1 MKEKELKELKLTK
14 NIIIPFPNFQQ
25 NTIISPTQMN
35 DNFEE
40 IEHAYNSL
48 IDNHNGAL
56 EKINKVLSDL
66 TSSDNEAIV
75 NEQERVQAE
84 ETRVQNEEQRISDE
98 EERKTEETKRIAMYN
113 THLNDELRREQKHT
127 EMVNTFDTKIG
138 EVNTFVSTKK
148 EEIDSFVDTKTE
160 EVEEFV
166 DLKTNQ
172 VNSFITTKTSEIN
185 AFVTAKGQEV
195 QNAINAIPPK
205 SELIGAKGDKGDK
218 GDTPSITHL
227 ETSINNKINEVETRF
242 NTLTS
247 SQQQDAEVIDARVGE
262 NGKSYASLGDRLNE
276 IDLQLAQVAINV
288 KDFGAKGDGVTDDT
302 KAIQDALDSMG
313 NTSIL
318 TSDKGK
324 TFLVTKPLNVKFDNI
339 NIDFNGSCIV
349 YNSTYNLGNTNG
361 RERTEGIFNVK
372 GKEIGSNI
380 NVRGVYRYK
389 TSRFDGLK
397 LDLDNPSS
405 IKDGSYYYL
414 SLSNME
420 WKGWSKDFTD
430 DPIVIRQMVRIFV
443 IDGNIIVD
451 YDTPFDISE
460 LSGTIIEVKPIR
472 NVTIRN
478 TILNN
483 ITPIADDEYYN
494 NDTIIQEDLT
504 VRNSWVGG
512 ISVKYGECLK
522 FENLE
527 IIGNYLP
534 GLITRSMNNSEVI
547 NFICKNPRSISAGCG
562 YVIQCNNSRHVIIRG
577 AKGFQTR
584 HIVDFSAST
593 HCHVYDSVDEY
604 LSITTTSYDCHGIG
618 EHDISFTNCIG
629 SIGIGNGIN
638 EFPMQTTK
646 IKITNCVAK
655 YMRIGACKEI
665 SIVNSEIGL
674 GMSRGG
680 QRVEKL
686 YIDNCKVYYRF
697 TLAIHYA
704 LRRSMYYNP
713 EVRITNSQIIGL
725 NEDILSSNLL
735 NLQDFDKVEI
745 INTIIDNKNRGS
757 NITQGSTIDAK
768 DFILKGCDVIN
779 TGFVLPTTHKNNYI
793 FNNNNFIIEDDIPAT
808 NVYVINV
815 NDKDSINLFLFEN
828 NVVIGTSVAKS
839 YWLRFI
845 GENGLN
851 IGMMKI
857 SNNIMKYVSQ
867 RVDSSINCDY
877 KLINNNVLNN
887 VNSDIITQ

>member
-40 IEHAYNSL
+40 IEHAYNTL

-98 EERKTEETKRIAMYN
+98 DERRTEEKKRIAMYN
-113 THLNDELRREQKHT
+113 THLNDELKREQKHT
-127 EMVNTFDTKIG
+127 QMIG
-138 EVNTFVSTKK
+138 EFDSKI
-148 EEIDSFVDTKTE
+148 EEIDT
-160 EVEEFV
+160 
-166 DLKTNQ
+166 
-172 VNSFITTKTSEIN
+172 
-185 AFVTAKGQEV
+185 FVTTKGQEV
-195 QNAINAIPPK
+195 QNAINSIPSK
-205 SELIGAKGDKGDK
+205 EELKGEKGDK

-227 ETSINNKINEVETRF
+227 ETSINNKINDVETRF
-242 NTLTS
+242 VRLTS
-247 SQQQDAEVIDARVGE
+247 EQQQDAEVIDARDGAV
-262 NGKSYASLGDRLNE
+262 SLKARLDNF
-276 IDLQLAQVAINV
+276 DSQLEQVAINV

-313 NTSIL
+313 NTSTL

-380 NVRGVYRYK
+380 NVRGVSRYQ

-397 LDLDNPSS
+397 LDLDDPSLV
-405 IKDGSYYYL
+405 KDGSYYYL
-414 SLSNME
+414 NLSNME

-430 DPIVIRQMVRIFV
+430 DPIVVRQMVRTFV

-472 NVTIRN
+472 NVTIQN
-478 TILNN
+478 TVLDN
-483 ITPIADDEYYN
+483 ITPIADDEYYD
-494 NDTIIQEDLT
+494 NDTIIQENLT

-522 FENLE
+522 FQNLE

-562 YVIQCNNSRHVIIRG
+562 YVIQCNDSRHVIIRG

-638 EFPMQTTK
+638 EFPMQATK
-646 IKITNCVAK
+646 IKITNCIAK

-665 SIVNSEIGL
+665 SIINSEIGL

-725 NEDILSSNLL
+725 NEDVLSSNLL

-757 NITQGSTIDAK
+757 NIAQNSTIDAK

-845 GENGLN
+845 GKNGLN